1 MIETARIIKAKM
13 SPPFM
18 PQTTAML
25 VPCLR
30 ISIPKVATYDELIA
44 ELQYLETAACRASMS
59 EHERVM
65 KRKKA
70 TENFKALLS

>member
-1 MIETARIIKAKM
+1 M

-30 ISIPKVATYDELIA
+30 ISIPKLSSYHELLA
-44 ELQYLETAACRASMS
+44 ELRYLETAACRASMS
-59 EHERVM
+59 EHERII